1 MSSKVMQNEVHDKDG
16 NLLRIEITEFGTGKH
31 VVDVLWD
38 PNDEQTREN
47 REDFRKWVSRVLRD
61 RNLESVN

>member
-38 PNDEQTREN
+38 PNDEQTQEN